1 MAAEGAMHEQ
11 NAHTDAGLIIDED
24 ERKDVAEEH
33 TVNNY
38 LDQSEGSNPIEEP
51 PDRAAETEERDDVT
65 DTDVIHKPVD
75 AGVISNTPRK
85 STSDLSTKEKMVRE
99 LDKMKR
105 ADELREEW
113 RVYEYKKLYRKNKEE
128 IERKKASKGIE
139 LNSGVNESKQAIK
152 KITDD
157 EEFFAMKKQRRQFR
171 EESAII
177 RRKLEEKMGML
188 IRRENPDLKKM
199 VDTFIYKPED
209 NSTIP
214 EHILKVL
221 SWSEIEDLKQ
231 SYDLFDVKS
240 KGYINSKDVKRIAK
254 MLGFRA
260 TKDVFDEMINELAGP
275 NKDRVTFIN
284 FLDFIVK
291 SQGDGPDP
299 YDEILQVNKNIR
311 CSSDISYYW
320 RKS

>member
-1 MAAEGAMHEQ
+1 MYKYLYTCTIYFCIGTMHEQ
-11 NAHTDAGLIIDED
+11 KAHTEAGLINNED
-24 ERKDVAEEH
+24 ERKDVSEENK
-33 TVNNY
+33 VNNY
-38 LDQSEGSNPIEEP
+38 LDQSDGSNLIEQP
-51 PDRAAETEERDDVT
+51 PNKPPETEERDGIA
-65 DTDVIHKPVD
+65 DTDVLHKPAD
-75 AGVISNTPRK
+75 AGVISNAPRK

-99 LDKMKR
+99 LEKMKR

-128 IERKKASKGIE
+128 LERQKASKGIQ

-231 SYDLFDVKS
+231 SYELFDVQG
-240 KGYINSKDVKRIAK
+240 KGYV
-254 MLGFRA
+254 
-260 TKDVFDEMINELAGP
+260 
-275 NKDRVTFIN
+275 
-284 FLDFIVK
+284 
-291 SQGDGPDP
+291 
-299 YDEILQVNKNIR
+299 NIR
-311 CSSDISYYW
+311 RYQLNLHVISISTNPHVNMRVYGL
-320 RKS
+320 KIAIS

>member
-1 MAAEGAMHEQ
+1 MHEQ
-11 NAHTDAGLIIDED
+11 NAYTEAGLINNDD
-24 ERKDVAEEH
+24 ERKDVSEEH
-33 TVNNY
+33 KVNNY
-38 LDQSEGSNPIEEP
+38 LDQSEGSKLIEQP
-51 PDRAAETEERDDVT
+51 PDRPPETEVRAGITDTDVIEQPPDRPPETEVRDGIT

-75 AGVISNTPRK
+75 AGVISNAPRK

-99 LDKMKR
+99 LEKMKR

-128 IERKKASKGIE
+128 LERQKASKGIQ

-157 EEFFAMKKQRRQFR
+157 EEFIAMKKQRRQFR

-231 SYDLFDVKS
+231 SYDFFDVKG
-240 KGYINSKDVKRIAK
+240 KGY
-254 MLGFRA
+254 
-260 TKDVFDEMINELAGP
+260 
-275 NKDRVTFIN
+275 
-284 FLDFIVK
+284 
-291 SQGDGPDP
+291 
-299 YDEILQVNKNIR
+299 VNIFM
-311 CSSDISYYW
+311 Y
-320 RKS
+320 

>member
-1 MAAEGAMHEQ
+1 MHEQ
-11 NAHTDAGLIIDED
+11 NAHTDDGLIIDED

-38 LDQSEGSNPIEEP
+38 LDQSEGRNPIEEP
-51 PDRAAETEERDDVT
+51 PDRAEEERDDVT

-240 KGYINSKDVKRIAK
+240 KGYVN
-254 MLGFRA
+254 
-260 TKDVFDEMINELAGP
+260 
-275 NKDRVTFIN
+275 
-284 FLDFIVK
+284 
-291 SQGDGPDP
+291 
-299 YDEILQVNKNIR
+299 ILM
-311 CSSDISYYW
+311 Y
-320 RKS
+320 